1 MMAKVRSNIF
11 RESKMVHPFSE
22 QSLVGNSLVDLT
34 KQNVVLPSDPAN
46 TLLESFPNDLKIC
59 VH

>member
-1 MMAKVRSNIF
+1 
-11 RESKMVHPFSE
+11 MVHPFSE